1 MLYDHLPFPAL
12 VTTTPPPA
20 PSGRDSLD
28 RAALTSVA
36 WVGAVKWS
44 AQIISW
50 ASTILVARILVPS
63 DYGLLTMAATFMG
76 VVAMLSEFGVGSA
89 IVTLRELSD
98 DTLGQL
104 SSFAV
109 ILGLSGTALTALL
122 AYPLGLFFRAPELP
136 WVLVAVGTTFAMNG
150 LQVVPLALYRRDL
163 NFRAIALIDLTRL
176 LLTPVITL
184 TGAVLGLRYWA
195 LALGT
200 VVGTLITTLIT
211 IYRRPQAFARPT
223 RAGLAPVMHFSR
235 HILIGRFAW
244 IVYQDG
250 DFAVAGRR
258 LGTAAAG
265 VYGLAWTL
273 ASSPI
278 EKITALLQEVTP
290 SLFSKVQDD
299 RPALKRYFLN
309 LSEIL
314 CIATFPA
321 SVGLALVSADLVEV
335 VLGPKWYDAGA
346 PLALLA
352 LYAGARSVTSLFGA
366 VFVATR
372 ETRFSMWSSVAL
384 AVILI
389 AGFVAG
395 SFWGPAGIAAA
406 WLIIHPSFSVFSFTR
421 IRKVLSCTG
430 VEYLKALR
438 LGLDG
443 AAAMAAGVLLFQE
456 YVSST
461 WSAPIRLPVEIALG
475 AAIFGTTTFL
485 LHRERLRTI
494 FVWLKRVRG

>member
-1 MLYDHLPFPAL
+1 M
-12 VTTTPPPA
+12 
-20 PSGRDSLD
+20 
-28 RAALTSVA
+28 A

-44 AQIISW
+44 AQIVSW
-50 ASTILVARILVPS
+50 GSTVLVARILVPE

-104 SSFAV
+104 NTFAL
-109 ILGLSGTALTALL
+109 ILGLSGTAVTALM

-136 WVLVAVGTTFAMNG
+136 WILVVVGTTFSLNA
-150 LQVVPLALYRRDL
+150 LQVVPLALYRREL
-163 NFRAIALIDLTRL
+163 NFRTIAMIDLARL
-176 LLTPVITL
+176 LITPVITL
-184 TGAVLGLRYWA
+184 VGAILGLRYWA

-200 VVGTLITTLIT
+200 VIGTLITTVIT
-211 IYRRPQAFARPT
+211 LYRRPQPFTWPT
-223 RAGLAPVMHFSR
+223 RAGLAPIMTFSR
-235 HILIGRFAW
+235 HILIGRLAW

-250 DFAVAGRR
+250 DFTVAGRR
-258 LGTAAAG
+258 LGKYAAG

-314 CIATFPA
+314 CVATFPA
-321 SVGLALVSADLVEV
+321 SVGLALVSSDLVDV
-335 VLGPKWYDAGA
+335 VLGPKWHAAAA

-352 LYAGARSVTSLFGA
+352 LYAGARSVTSLYGA
-366 VFVATR
+366 LFVATR
-372 ETRFSMWSSVAL
+372 ETRFSMWTSVAL
-384 AVILI
+384 AITLI
-389 AGFVAG
+389 IGFVVG
-395 SFWGPAGIAAA
+395 SNWGPAGIAAA
-406 WLIIHPSFSVFSFTR
+406 WLVIHPSFSAFSFTKV
-421 IRKVLSCTG
+421 RKVLTLTAS
-430 VEYLKALR
+430 EYLRALR

-443 AAAMAAGVLLFQE
+443 AAVMGAGVLLFQH
-456 YVSST
+456 YVSQDWES
-461 WSAPIRLPVEIALG
+461 WVRLPVEIILG
-475 AAIFGTTTFL
+475 GGIFAGTTFL
-485 LHRERLRTI
+485 IHGKRLREI
-494 FVWLKRVRG
+494 MSWLKRVRGG

>member
-1 MLYDHLPFPAL
+1 M
-12 VTTTPPPA
+12 TN
-20 PSGRDSLD
+20 PSANTGRDSLD
-28 RAALTSVA
+28 RSALTSVA

-98 DTLGQL
+98 ETLGQL
-104 SSFAV
+104 NAFA
-109 ILGLSGTALTALL
+109 IMLGLGGTALTALM
-122 AYPLGLFFRAPELP
+122 AYPLGIFFRAPELP
-136 WVLVAVGTTFAMNG
+136 LVLMVVGTTFTMNA

-163 NFRAIALIDLTRL
+163 NFRAIALIDLARL
-176 LLTPVITL
+176 LITPCITL
-184 TGAVLGLRYWA
+184 AGAMLGFRYWA

-200 VVGTLITTLIT
+200 VIGTLITTVIT
-211 IYRRPQAFARPT
+211 IYRRPQGFNMPT

-244 IVYQDG
+244 IAYQDG
-250 DFAVAGRR
+250 DFAVAGRQ
-258 LGTAAAG
+258 LGKYAAG

-290 SLFSKVQDD
+290 SLFAKVQDD

-314 CIATFPA
+314 CLATFPA
-321 SVGLALVSADLVEV
+321 SVGIALVSKDLVDV
-335 VLGPKWYDAGA
+335 VLGYKWYAASA

-352 LYAGARSVTSLFGA
+352 LYAGARSVTSIFGA
-366 VFVATR
+366 LFVATR
-372 ETRFSMWSSVAL
+372 ETKFSMYSSVAL
-384 AVILI
+384 AILLI
-389 AGFVAG
+389 IGFIVG
-395 SFWGPAGIAAA
+395 SYWGAAGIAAS
-406 WLIIHPSFSVFSFTR
+406 WLIVHPSFSVFSFTKVR
-421 IRKVLSCTG
+421 KILTLSGWEYIR
-430 VEYLKALR
+430 ALR

-443 AAAMAAGVLLFQE
+443 AIAMALGVLLFQS
-456 YVSST
+456 YISMD
-461 WSAPIRLPVEIALG
+461 WDAKPRLAAEIALG
-475 AAIFGTTTFL
+475 ALIFGLTTWV
-485 LHRERLRTI
+485 LHRKRLKDI
-494 FVWLKRVRG
+494 IGWLKRVRGG

>member
-1 MLYDHLPFPAL
+1 MLPDPGSVTITPA
-12 VTTTPPPA
+12 PA
-20 PSGRDSLD
+20 PSPGRDSLD
-28 RAALTSVA
+28 RSALTSVA

-50 ASTILVARILVPS
+50 GSTILVARILVPS

-104 SSFAV
+104 NSFAV
-109 ILGLSGTALTALL
+109 ILGLGGTALTVLM

-136 WVLVAVGTTFAMNG
+136 LVLVAVGTTFTLNA
-150 LQVVPLALYRRDL
+150 LQVVPLALYRREL
-163 NFRAIALIDLTRL
+163 NFRSIALIDLARL
-176 LLTPVITL
+176 LITPVITL
-184 TGAVLGLRYWA
+184 TGAMLGLRYWA

-200 VVGTLITTLIT
+200 VIGTFITTVIT
-211 IYRRPQAFARPT
+211 LYRRPQAFARPT
-223 RAGLAPVMHFSR
+223 RAGLAPVMQFSR
-235 HILIGRFAW
+235 HILIGRLGW

-321 SVGLALVSADLVEV
+321 SVGLALVSSDLVDV
-335 VLGPKWYDAGA
+335 VLGPKWHEAAA

-352 LYAGARSVTSLFGA
+352 LYAGARSVTSLYGA
-366 VFVATR
+366 LFVATR
-372 ETRFSMWSSVAL
+372 ETRFSMYTSVAL
-384 AVILI
+384 AVALI
-389 AGFVAG
+389 IGFIVG
-395 SFWGPAGIAAA
+395 SYWGPAGIAAA
-406 WLIIHPSFSVFSFTR
+406 WLIIHPSFSVFSFTKV
-421 IRKVLSCTG
+421 RKILTVTAA
-430 VEYLKALR
+430 EYLKALR

-443 AAAMAAGVLLFQE
+443 AAAMAAGVLLFRE
-456 YVSST
+456 YISLHWGPT
-461 WSAPIRLPVEIALG
+461 LRLSAEIALG
-475 AAIFGTTTFL
+475 VAIFGAVTYL
-485 LHRERLRTI
+485 IHGKRLRDI
-494 FVWLKRVRG
+494 IAWLRRVRG